1 MQTPM
6 ELSLSNPVHVVV
18 LMALLLAG
26 ASGLLRP
33 IVVFRILRPAQM
45 NPQAEKILA
54 DARLIATL
62 TVIIIGA
69 VLLTRSL
76 YNLWSSVR

>member
-1 MQTPM
+1 MQ
-6 ELSLSNPVHVVV
+6 LSLSNPVHVIV
-18 LMALLLAG
+18 LMALLYAI

-33 IVVFRILRPAQM
+33 IVIFRIVRPAETSGD
-45 NPQAEKILA
+45 AEKILA

-62 TVIIIGA
+62 TVIIIGV

-76 YNLWSSVR
+76 CNIWSTLR